1 MTKLEKA
8 EQSADNLVTKVL
20 ADQAK
25 RRAESAEIEKKR
37 LELAIQT
44 AEREAERDRQFM
56 Q

>member
-20 ADQAK
+20 TDQAK
-25 RRAESAEIEKKR
+25 RRAESAEIEKR

-44 AEREAERDRQFM
+44 AEHEAERDR
-56 Q
+56 